1 MNKFIFFITFFS
13 TFVFAGDLK
22 TEQDAIDFCLT
33 IHDEVNTP
41 EKIQELIK
49 EKMTKN
55 CFYFETSDG
64 SGYYVSAAS
73 FYKLYDLDDISKDNK
88 KDFILILGSSGNGG
102 NYYSLL
108 ISNDEKYDEIDLGM
122 TQGLYFNK
130 KENYFIYS
138 THGSMCD
145 QVGAKPCFFV
155 RRFNGSGVTDLELVK
170 DYAEKYG
177 KPWDSKDENLLSLD
191 AD

>member
-1 MNKFIFFITFFS
+1 MNKFIFLIFFYT
-13 TFVFAGDLK
+13 TFVFADDLK
-22 TEQDAIDFCLT
+22 TKQDAIDFCLT
-33 IHDEVNTP
+33 IHDEGNTP
-41 EKIQELIK
+41 KIIQELIK

-55 CFYFETSDG
+55 CFYDERSDG
-64 SGYYVSAAS
+64 NGYYVSAAS
-73 FYKLYDLDDISKDNK
+73 FYKLYDLDDISNDNK

-108 ISNDEKYDEIDLGM
+108 VSNDENYDEIDLGM

-138 THGSMCD
+138 THGSACD
-145 QVGAKPCFFV
+145 QSGHIPCFFI
-155 RRFNGSGVTDLELVK
+155 RPFDGKQIADPQLIK
-170 DYAEKYG
+170 DYAERHG